1 MDIQPQNHTR
11 CTELSQDK
19 EFMESLQICLID
31 NQKAN
36 HLAEI
41 FKALSDPTRLRI
53 ISLLLDNE
61 VCVHVLESVLG
72 MSQSSISHQLRVM
85 RQLRLVRYRKEG
97 RHVYYALDD
106 NHVRLLF
113 AQGLLHVEHE
123 E

>member
-1 MDIQPQNHTR
+1 MDIQSKTHTR
-11 CTELSQDK
+11 CNELSQDK
-19 EFMESLQICLID
+19 EFIDSLQICLID
-31 NQKAN
+31 SQKAN

-61 VCVHVLESVLG
+61 LCVHILESVLG

-106 NHVRLLF
+106 NHVRILF